1 MSAPEPPDLTGIEHA
16 LGPAGATA
24 GHLMALTGRSEVAVR
39 SAIDHLDT
47 AIVPAGG
54 STQAAPL
61 VAGYVAGLLMDDL
74 VRGADTRIE
83 LLYFLGQI
91 TEAAEGA
98 SDEPGVA
105 GCRALLPRILAVAE
119 QCESDRNTDVRVEA
133 ADCAEAAI
141 DVMDRLGID

>member
-1 MSAPEPPDLTGIEHA
+1 MTAPQPPDLSGFEHA
-16 LGPAGATA
+16 LGPAADTA
-24 GHLMALTGRSEVAVR
+24 GHLTALVGRSAAAIR
-39 SAIDHLDT
+39 TAIDHLDR

-61 VAGYVAGLLMDDL
+61 VAGYVVGLLADG
-74 VRGADTRIE
+74 VVPGPDTRIE

-91 TEAAEGA
+91 TEAAEGTP
-98 SDEPGVA
+98 DEPGVA

-119 QCESDRNTDVRVEA
+119 QCENDPNADVRVEA

-141 DVMDRLGID
+141 EVMERLGGG